1 MLSLSLRIILIVASI
16 ISFILCVKKVKQ
28 AKLKVSESIIW
39 IIGSF
44 TLIIMSLFSNIV
56 SFISEKLGFMAPV
69 NFVFFVVMVFL
80 LIETFMCNIRMS
92 ILNEKLKNLNHEIAL
107 KEKKEDI
114 KK

>member
-80 LIETFMCNIRMS
+80 LIETLMCNIRMY